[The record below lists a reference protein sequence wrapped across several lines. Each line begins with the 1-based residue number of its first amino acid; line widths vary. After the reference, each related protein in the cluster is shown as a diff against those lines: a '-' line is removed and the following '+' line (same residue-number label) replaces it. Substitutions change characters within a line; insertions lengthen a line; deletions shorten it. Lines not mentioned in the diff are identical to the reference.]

1 MKKRESSA
9 RSDLSKRLPQ
19 GDSEGINDERRDIHP
34 DVLAISGLV
43 PAEVDAEAEYRAHLL
58 RKHR

>member
-19 GDSEGINDERRDIHP
+19 GDSGGINDERRDIHS

-43 PAEVDAEAEYRAHLL
+43 PAEIDVEVEYRDYLL
-58 RKHR
+58 LKHR

>member
-34 DVLAISGLV
+34 DVLAISGFV
-43 PAEVDAEAEYRAHLL
+43 PAEIDVEVEYRDYLL
-58 RKHR
+58 LKHR

>member
-19 GDSEGINDERRDIHP
+19 GDSEGNNDERHDIHP
-34 DVLAISGLV
+34 DVLAISGLA
-43 PAEVDAEAEYRAHLL
+43 PAEIDVEAEYRDYLL
-58 RKHR
+58 LKHR